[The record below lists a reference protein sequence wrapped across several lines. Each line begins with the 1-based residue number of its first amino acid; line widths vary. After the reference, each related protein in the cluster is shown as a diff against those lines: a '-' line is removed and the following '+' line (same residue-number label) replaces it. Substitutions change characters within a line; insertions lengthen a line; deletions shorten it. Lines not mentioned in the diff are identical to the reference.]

1 MADTLQFKIPV
12 EMAPYF
18 NDLKEVRAKNCEPT
32 SNQSIVIDAVK
43 AFHKSKVKK

>member
-1 MADTLQFKIPV
+1 MAETLQFKLPS

-18 NDLKEVRAKNCEPT
+18 DDLKEVRSKNCEPT